1 MKGCMRHLLWLGFV
15 ATLACGR
22 TEPEPP
28 AGAPEAAAPEATPAA
43 PAAASAAAA
52 ALPLPPEGRW
62 EVSFD
67 SEGILALANQAP
79 RRRLLE
85 ALARETGLVVVA
97 FVDGGDPDGRV
108 TLQSRGEPIEVVLA
122 RALSGV
128 PYSVEPLPT
137 GVRERL
143 AVVVG
148 KRDPAGRPQPRPAA
162 PLAESRER
170 MPRTPAPSDTDALAQ
185 LESADPQERVEG
197 VEWADVAS
205 AAGFAAVV
213 ERLTNDPDASVRA
226 AAAESLGDA
235 DVGAIPPLVHALA
248 DADARVVLAALES
261 LEMLGDASTVA
272 ELAPALEHPDA
283 AVRQRAAEVAEF
295 LE

>member
-1 MKGCMRHLLWLGFV
+1 VRVRASARLALGFALAAAV
-15 ATLACGR
+15 ACGR
-22 TEPEPP
+22 AEPEQPRGGP
-28 AGAPEAAAPEATPAA
+28 AAGA
-43 PAAASAAAA
+43 PAAAPGAASEPAA
-52 ALPLPPEGRW
+52 GLPLPGEGEV
-62 EVSFD
+62 EVSFG

-79 RRRLLE
+79 RRRVLE
-85 ALARETGLVVVA
+85 AVARETGLVVVA
-97 FVDGGDPDGRV
+97 FVEGGDPDGRV

-128 PYSVEPLPT
+128 PYSVEPLPS

-162 PLAESRER
+162 PLADSRER
-170 MPRTPAPSDTDALAQ
+170 TPRAAPPLADTEALEQ

-213 ERLTNDPDASVRA
+213 ERLANDPDAAVRA

-235 DVGAIPPLVHALA
+235 DVGAVPPLVHALG
-248 DADARVVLAALES
+248 DADVRVVLAALES

-283 AVRQRAAEVAEF
+283 EVRQRAAEVAEF

>member
-1 MKGCMRHLLWLGFV
+1 VVLVV
-15 ATLACGR
+15 AGLACGR
-22 TEPEPP
+22 AEPEPP
-28 AGAPEAAAPEATPAA
+28 AGAPAAAPESAPAA
-43 PAAASAAAA
+43 AAAASAAAA
-52 ALPLPPEGRW
+52 GLALPPEGQW
-62 EVSFD
+62 EVSFG
-67 SEGILALANQAP
+67 SEGIVALANQAP
-79 RRRLLE
+79 RRRVLE
-85 ALARETGLVVVA
+85 AIARETGLVVVA
-97 FVDGGDPDGRV
+97 FVEGGDPDGRV
-108 TLQSRGEPIEVVLA
+108 TVQSRGEPIEVVLA

-128 PYSVEPLPT
+128 AYSVEPLA
-137 GVRERL
+137 GGGRQRL

-148 KRDPAGRPQPRPAA
+148 KRDAAGRPEARPAA

-170 MPRTPAPSDTDALAQ
+170 PASAPVSDADALEQ
-185 LESADPQERVEG
+185 LESEDPRERVEG

-213 ERLTNDPDASVRA
+213 DRLAHDPDPSVRS

-235 DVGAIPPLVHALA
+235 DVGAIPPLISALG
-248 DADARVVLAALES
+248 DADARVVLSALES
-261 LEMLGDASTVA
+261 LEMLGDASTAA

>member
-1 MKGCMRHLLWLGFV
+1 LAV
-15 ATLACGR
+15 AAAVACGR
-22 TEPEPP
+22 AEPEQPE
-28 AGAPEAAAPEATPAA
+28 GAPAAVAPAAAPG
-43 PAAASAAAA
+43 AASAAAPG
-52 ALPLPPEGRW
+52 LPLPAEGEV
-62 EVSFD
+62 EVSFG

-79 RRRLLE
+79 RRRVLE
-85 ALARETGLVVVA
+85 AVARETGLVVVA
-97 FVDGGDPDGRV
+97 FVEGGDPDGRV

-128 PYSVEPLPT
+128 PYSVEPLPS

-162 PLAESRER
+162 PQADSRER
-170 MPRTPAPSDTDALAQ
+170 TPRAAPPVADTDALEQ

-213 ERLTNDPDASVRA
+213 ERLENDPDAAVRA

-235 DVGAIPPLVHALA
+235 DVGAVPPLIRALG
-248 DADARVVLAALES
+248 DADARVVLSALES

-272 ELAPALEHPDA
+272 ELGPALEHPDA